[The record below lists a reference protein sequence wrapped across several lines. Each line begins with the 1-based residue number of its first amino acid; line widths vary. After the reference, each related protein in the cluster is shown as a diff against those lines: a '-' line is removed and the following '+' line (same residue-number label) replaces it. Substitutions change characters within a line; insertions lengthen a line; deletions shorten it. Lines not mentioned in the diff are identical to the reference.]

1 MIKYLFDSKH
11 EVFKSNQKGGINLAS
26 SVYDKIQSAIE
37 DINDMNL
44 KQSEDDLRYELDLIV
59 NKLEKAQEMI
69 Y

>member
-1 MIKYLFDSKH
+1 M
-11 EVFKSNQKGGINLAS
+11 KGGINLAS